1 MQNSISSEGEWLR
14 RWSKHIT
21 CLALNNDLSSR
32 EVDAYTDKLVEQASN
47 AELGQVVKDLLN
59 HIRTKK

>member
-1 MQNSISSEGEWLR
+1 M
-14 RWSKHIT
+14 IT

-32 EVDAYTDKLVEQASN
+32 EIDTLVEQASN